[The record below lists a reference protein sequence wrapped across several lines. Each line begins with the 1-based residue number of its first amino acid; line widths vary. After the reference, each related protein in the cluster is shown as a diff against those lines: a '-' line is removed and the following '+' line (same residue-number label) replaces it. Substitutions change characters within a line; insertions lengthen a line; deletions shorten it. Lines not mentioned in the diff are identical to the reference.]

1 MTSERASELRRRERT
16 FTAAVASALAEEEEE
31 EAEAAEIIVS
41 EVRSNTATICG
52 TGRMGAS

>member
-1 MTSERASELRRRERT
+1 MTSERASELRRGERT
-16 FTAAVASALAEEEEE
+16 FTAAAASVLAEEE

>member
-1 MTSERASELRRRERT
+1 MTSERASELRRGERT
-16 FTAAVASALAEEEEE
+16 FTAAAASALAEEEE